1 MATAGRVMSGGGEAG
16 DEAAAQQLHG
26 HQHCVSAHAQPQYGQ
41 QVSAEEEE
49 ANEEAILEKML
60 EE

>member
-1 MATAGRVMSGGGEAG
+1 MSGGGEAG

-26 HQHCVSAHAQPQYGQ
+26 HQHCVSAHAQPQSGQ